1 MSEETEEST
10 DSTETETAETG
21 GSTDVADATD
31 PVGATDAAGVTDTVG
46 AADAA
51 DPSGEVDSSLPL
63 PEPVVDEAERLTRL
77 AREAAGDE
85 AATYREARAETLDG
99 HGYTARVR
107 DEDDTLVLH
116 PDAWLDGDT
125 VRMERVDDTDR
136 AVEVPLS
143 ATTGEGTWTDIEA
156 HNADI
161 VDRVADTYGQPHAD
175 NARAFADFMGNHYLM
190 RMDAATADHCTEF
203 LEEYFP
209 RNAWASA
216 AQQAAV
222 DSSLECVFAVAEADY
237 PLAESAE

>member
-10 DSTETETAETG
+10 DGTATETAETG

-31 PVGATDAAGVTDTVG
+31 AVGATDAADATDAVG
-46 AADAA
+46 ATDAD

-107 DEDDTLVLH
+107 DEDETLVLY

-161 VDRVADTYGQPHAD
+161 VDRVADAYGQPHAA

-222 DSSLECVFAVAEADY
+222 DTSLEYVFAVAGADY

>member
-10 DSTETETAETG
+10 DGIETETAETG

-31 PVGATDAAGVTDTVG
+31 AVDATDAADVT
-46 AADAA
+46 DAA
-51 DPSGEVDSSLPL
+51 DSSDDADSSLPL

-77 AREAAGDE
+77 ARETAGDE
-85 AATYREARAETLDG
+85 AATYREARADTLDG

-107 DEDDTLVLH
+107 DEDETLVLY

-143 ATTGEGTWTDIEA
+143 AATGEGTWTDIEA

-161 VDRVADTYGQPHAD
+161 VDRVADAYGKPHAA

-190 RMDAATADHCTEF
+190 RMDAATADHCREF

-216 AQQAAV
+216 AQQDAV
-222 DSSLECVFAVAEADY
+222 DTSLEYVFAVAEADY

>member
-1 MSEETEEST
+1 MGEKRRRASESDGSGDDGGDARPEGDRPAGGEAAAPPEE
-10 DSTETETAETG
+10 
-21 GSTDVADATD
+21 
-31 PVGATDAAGVTDTVG
+31 
-46 AADAA
+46 
-51 DPSGEVDSSLPL
+51 
-63 PEPVVDEAERLTRL
+63 VVEEAERLTRL
-77 AREAAGDE
+77 AADAALDEVAEA
-85 AATYREARAETLDG
+85 YRESRERAVREHDF
-99 HGYTARVR
+99 TARVR

>member
-1 MSEETEEST
+1 MTDSPTDRSMSEPTEEAT
-10 DSTETETAETG
+10 DSSHAEP
-21 GSTDVADATD
+21 TDEE
-31 PVGATDAAGVTDTVG
+31 P
-46 AADAA
+46 AADADA
-51 DPSGEVDSSLPL
+51 SPL

-107 DEDDTLVLH
+107 DEDDTLVLY

-136 AVEVPLS
+136 AVEVSLS

-161 VDRVADTYGQPHAD
+161 VDRVADTYGQPHAA

-222 DSSLECVFAVAEADY
+222 DTSLEYVFAVAGADY